1 MARTRAQ
8 AAPPRQSP
16 PWLITYSDLMTL
28 LLAFFVLLVSISA
41 ADLKK
46 QQAAMESVADTFGVE
61 AGEPGTTTGDRLVP
75 DLPPDA
81 DHPALRDLGPLRMK
95 ADDKAG
101 KGMVFSQNGLVQVV
115 SLSGDVLFKPGST
128 RLSPEGE
135 AMLEKVAPILRD
147 IPVPL
152 LLAGHS
158 ANLRDE
164 EGLAYFVRD
173 PGTFSPTW
181 ELALRRVQTVRR
193 ELVRL
198 GVPQARLVAEAYGDQ
213 KPRFGMHTPEGRKGN
228 RRVDIILDKR
238 SKAWQDRLA
247 ALREN
252 GGIDTYN
259 YRGIQFDFSLPGARG
274 TAVPSGGAG
283 AGGTQAPFGGAGG
296 ADVRQES
303 GSGAGGASGLPAG
316 NANGGSAGAGGGGDA
331 AGSAGTGLGGVSGGN
346 VGGGAGGSSGRGGVS
361 GIIQPGG
368 PPPVQGGR

>member
-95 ADDKAG
+95 ADDKVG

-135 AMLEKVAPILRD
+135 AMLEKIAPILRD

-274 TAVPSGGAG
+274 SAVPPGGAG
-283 AGGTQAPFGGAGG
+283 AEAPFGGAGG
-296 ADVRQES
+296 ADVRPES
-303 GSGAGGASGLPAG
+303 GS
-316 NANGGSAGAGGGGDA
+316 
-331 AGSAGTGLGGVSGGN
+331 
-346 VGGGAGGSSGRGGVS
+346 GAGGSSGRGGVS